1 VTGRSFLSDRVQQ
14 LGVSPIREIF
24 EIAAKMKD
32 VVRLEVGEPDFDTP
46 AYIVDACK
54 AALDSGFTHYTSF
67 GGIPELRKALAG
79 KLRRENG
86 IEVNPENQVVV
97 TPGGTGALYEA
108 VQATVNPG
116 EEVLLPSPGW
126 PQYTSIVQLAAA
138 TPAYYPITE
147 SGGFMATRALIEPHI
162 NDKTKVLLINSPS
175 NPTGGVIDREAL
187 EGICDLVR
195 ERDILLFSDEV
206 YELILYEGEHI
217 SPAALPGMA
226 ERTITINA
234 ASKTFAMTG
243 WRIGYAAGP
252 ADIITEM
259 TKLNLYTNTHPNS
272 FAQLAC
278 VEGYDNQQQDVL
290 DEMVSSYRQRRDFM
304 VKNLNELP
312 GVRCPN
318 PKGAFYL
325 FLNIEGTGLSS
336 MEFAKTLLEKGGVST
351 VPGSGFGPG
360 GEGYLRL
367 CFAQSMDELEKA
379 VDRMA
384 KVTGELKG

>member
-1 VTGRSFLSDRVQQ
+1 
-14 LGVSPIREIF
+14 
-24 EIAAKMKD
+24 
-32 VVRLEVGEPDFDTP
+32 EPDFDTP

-67 GGIPELRKALAG
+67 AGIPELRKALAD

-86 IEVNPENQVVV
+86 IEINPENQIVI

-147 SGGFMATRALIEPHI
+147 TGGFMAARALVEPHI

-206 YELILYEGEHI
+206 YELILYEGEHV
-217 SPAALPGMA
+217 SPATLPGMA

-278 VEGYDNQQQDVL
+278 MEGYNNQQQDVL
-290 DEMVSSYRQRRDFM
+290 DEMVSSYQQRRDFM

-325 FLNIEGTGLSS
+325 FPNIEGTGLSS
-336 MEFAKTLLEKGGVST
+336 LEFAKTLLEKGGVST
-351 VPGSGFGPG
+351 V
-360 GEGYLRL
+360 
-367 CFAQSMDELEKA
+367 
-379 VDRMA
+379 
-384 KVTGELKG
+384 